1 MSGQRNTDTLNS
13 SKDTSDA
20 SRSDGELKLNPFSV
34 FYYKEQRKTN
44 RKREDEKWLGKTTM
58 CSKEEQQNK
67 NKTDLNELAGKIS
80 YCW

>member
-20 SRSDGELKLNPFSV
+20 SRSDGELKLNQFSV

-44 RKREDEKWLGKTTM
+44 RKREDEK
-58 CSKEEQQNK
+58 
-67 NKTDLNELAGKIS
+67 
-80 YCW
+80 